1 MKRTLTAAVL
11 AVAASASVWLAAVPA
26 DARPTP
32 PPTID
37 IGTIKIVPE
46 WTYSG
51 HGKLAV
57 ITRCGHRGDLRVVS
71 SRMLRRPV
79 NLPRRGD
86 LLIRVA
92 GATKAGTYP
101 VALWC
106 VARSGQVDAMDLGW
120 VKIRRWLKGF
130 RLPPPPGLPPGF
142 RPGLTVSSR

>member
-1 MKRTLTAAVL
+1 MKRTLAAAVL
-11 AVAASASVWLAAVPA
+11 AVAASAPAWLAAVPA
-26 DARPTP
+26 DAGPLP
-32 PPTID
+32 PPTVDVGI
-37 IGTIKIVPE
+37 IKIVPE

-71 SRMLRRPV
+71 SDMLRRPV

-92 GATKAGTYP
+92 GATKAGKYP
-101 VALWC
+101 IALWC
-106 VARSGQVDAMDLGW
+106 VARSGQVDAMDLGS
-120 VKIRRWLKGF
+120 VKIRKWLKGF

-142 RPGLTVSSR
+142 RPGLTVSTR

>member
-1 MKRTLTAAVL
+1 MKRTLAAFV
-11 AVAASASVWLAAVPA
+11 AAAAASASVWLAAVPA

-37 IGTIKIVPE
+37 TATVTISPE

-57 ITRCGHRGDLRVVS
+57 IARCGHRGDLRVVS
-71 SRMLRRPV
+71 SKMLRHPV

-86 LLIRVA
+86 LLIRVTN
-92 GATKAGTYP
+92 ATKAGRYP
-101 VALWC
+101 IALWC

-120 VKIRRWLKGF
+120 VRIRKWLKGF
-130 RLPPPPGLPPGF
+130 KLPPPPGLPPGF
-142 RPGLTVSSR
+142 RPGLTVSTR